1 MNYLEFSSKLEFLC
15 SRHQEL
21 LEAGL
26 VIQDAYLEKC
36 SPGGTASKKAQ
47 KQGDYYR
54 LRSTANT
61 TLSINNKKTF
71 YIPANKVDYY
81 FKAITRGKELKKLE
95 RTIAELEKQ
104 LDKIR
109 VVAKTLGID
118 LKVPKSELFNYAQI
132 NVWNK
137 QQYFNI

>member
-1 MNYLEFSSKLEFLC
+1 MNYLEFSSSLEFLYL
-15 SRHQEL
+15 RRREL
-21 LEAGL
+21 LEEGL
-26 VIQDAYLEKC
+26 AIQDAYLEKC

-47 KQGDYYR
+47 KEGDYYR

-81 FKAITRGKELKKLE
+81 SKAITRGKELKRLE
-95 RTIAELEKQ
+95 RTIAKLEKQ

-109 VVAKTLGID
+109 TAAKTLGIN
-118 LKVPKSELFNYAQI
+118 LEAPKSESSNYAQT
-132 NVWNK
+132 NV
-137 QQYFNI
+137 